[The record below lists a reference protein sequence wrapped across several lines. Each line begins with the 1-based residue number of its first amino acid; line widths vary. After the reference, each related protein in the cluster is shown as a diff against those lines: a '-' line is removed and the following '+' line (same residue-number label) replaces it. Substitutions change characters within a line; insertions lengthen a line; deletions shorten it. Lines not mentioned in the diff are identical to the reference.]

1 MKIQTDFEV
10 PANVN
15 VVWDML
21 DDPSVIE
28 ASIPGIQSMEQIGP
42 DHYRIVMRVGIG
54 MIRGDFKGEIKVIEK
69 ARPVTHRL
77 SIEGKGGGGWIK
89 GEGLITL
96 SHKTDEITHGHVDGD
111 AMIGGLLARV
121 GQRFLLNASNSSMN
135 RFFSQLS
142 EVVKGKLKS

>member
-54 MIRGDFKGEIKVIEK
+54 MIRGDFKRRDQGN
-69 ARPVTHRL
+69 R
-77 SIEGKGGGGWIK
+77 EGSSG
-89 GEGLITL
+89 
-96 SHKTDEITHGHVDGD
+96 
-111 AMIGGLLARV
+111 
-121 GQRFLLNASNSSMN
+121 NAS
-135 RFFSQLS
+135 L
-142 EVVKGKLKS
+142 VY